1 MNKNKV
7 IKLLSKIYDLELN
20 GIIRYTH
27 YSLMSYGPNRL
38 PLIDFFRLQAIESLT
53 HANLAG
59 EHITGLDG
67 HPPLNIENIHET
79 HKHNIVDI
87 LNESL
92 EHEKEAID
100 IYYQLLKEVENNSI
114 YLEEYCRT
122 MIAQEES
129 DFIEMKKL
137 LRDHKK

>member
-1 MNKNKV
+1 MDKDK
-7 IKLLSKIYDLELN
+7 IIELLSNIYDLELN

-27 YSLMSYGPNRL
+27 YALMIFGPNRL
-38 PLIDFFRLQAIESLT
+38 PLIEFFRGQALEALT

-59 EHITGLDG
+59 EHITGLNG

-79 HKHNIVDI
+79 DQHDIVDI

-92 EHEKEAID
+92 EHEQDAID
-100 IYYQLLKEVENNSI
+100 VYYELLREVEDNSI

-122 MIAQEES
+122 MISQEES
-129 DFIEMKKL
+129 DYIEMKKL

>member
-1 MNKNKV
+1 M
-7 IKLLSKIYDLELN
+7 
-20 GIIRYTH
+20 
-27 YSLMSYGPNRL
+27 
-38 PLIDFFRLQAIESLT
+38 
-53 HANLAG
+53 AG

-67 HPPLNIENIHET
+67 HPPLNIENIQET
-79 HKHNIVDI
+79 HKHDIIDI

-92 EHEKEAID
+92 THEKEAID
-100 IYYQLLKEVENNSI
+100 IYYSLLKEVENHSI